1 MGMGGG
7 PVDPHATGS
16 CVRCGGQGCAD
27 CGQPRDDPEYQHPA
41 AMDDPASFD
50 HPTLDR
56 AAIEPRFHEL
66 PRSIQRI
73 EKCGLCRQPF
83 TVMTELHHRSH
94 CCTGCMLRTLRPY
107 DYVVKADA

>member
-56 AAIEPRFHEL
+56 AATTDHRWWWVHSSTIPT
-66 PRSIQRI
+66 PAG
-73 EKCGLCRQPF
+73 KCWRCGGQLYENLTHSCA
-83 TVMTELHHRSH
+83 
-94 CCTGCMLRTLRPY
+94 TGYKP
-107 DYVVKADA
+107 